1 MSNCKQCKSKTKTE
15 IQCKRKSSCIKRCN
29 LMCWQHSRIQGI
41 LNKEKGSLC
50 KMNLLKK
57 VETYRRPFIGLG
69 ISGMVTG
76 ISGSISV
83 DATFKIFQ
91 EMYKT
96 NRTFVDAGAAD
107 GYVPILATLYGYS
120 KAIGIEYNSENPL
133 RDIFNSVWKKV
144 RDNNHSI
151 LELHKPTMI
160 YSKNV
165 GHVKINELSS
175 KKIHVYSFWDGFNQ
189 TDSDNFINVLN
200 TNNQIEKICLI
211 RRRSREYG
219 TVEKLKDVITR
230 NIKSIKSI
238 DVRYQKANYLAI
250 ILEFR

>member
-15 IQCKRKSSCIKRCN
+15 VQCKRRSSCIKRCN

-41 LNKEKGSLC
+41 LNKEKGSSC

-57 VETYRRPFIGLG
+57 VETYRRPYTGLG

-83 DATFKIFQ
+83 DATFKILK
-91 EMYKT
+91 EMYKP
-96 NRTFVDAGAAD
+96 NITFIDAGAAD
-107 GYVPILATLYGYS
+107 GYVPIMAILYGYR
-120 KAIGIEYNSENPL
+120 KAIGIEYNSEDPL
-133 RDIFNSVWKKV
+133 RDIFNAVWKKV

-151 LELHKPTMI
+151 LNLKKPTMI

-165 GHVKINELSS
+165 GNVNINILSS
-175 KKIHVYSFWDGFNQ
+175 KKIHIYSFWDGFNDI
-189 TDSDNFINVLN
+189 DSGNFIKVI
-200 TNNQIEKICLI
+200 NNSNKIEKICLV
-211 RRRSREYG
+211 RRRSKIYG
-219 TVEKLKDVITR
+219 TVEKLKEVITR
-230 NIKSIKSI
+230 DIKSIKSI
-238 DVRYQKANYLAI
+238 DVRYQKANFLAI